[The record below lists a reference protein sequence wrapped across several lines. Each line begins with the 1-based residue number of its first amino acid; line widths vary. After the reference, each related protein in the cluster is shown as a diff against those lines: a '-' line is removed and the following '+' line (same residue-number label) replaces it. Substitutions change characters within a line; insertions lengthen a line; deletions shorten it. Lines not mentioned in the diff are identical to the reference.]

1 MKIYVIDGK
10 PYTMEVAP
18 DMDFVC
24 GQCDIADLNRED
36 GACKNRDLLG
46 KCTRLGYDKYFKEY
60 KGAILENMEVVDLMG
75 DKKVYKRM
83 AKGFT
88 RRDVLRELILEMKT
102 KYGVDIVRK
111 CDSVEQC
118 KGVIAEIVER
128 HAMDRVARTKD
139 MLQGKM
145 NYLGNLRTTQAKQI
159 SDLSTECKRRLY
171 DNKEL
176 EKKLAETEKS
186 RIQWKTTAEDNAKE
200 WRKLKGEYKTLKDTY
215 DLNRELD
222 SDDIEALSTE
232 IRELKAMSILD
243 FVILK
248 IRGLFNRG

>member
-1 MKIYVIDGK
+1 
-10 PYTMEVAP
+10 MEVATN
-18 DMDFVC
+18 MDFVC
-24 GQCDIADLNRED
+24 SKCDIADLNRED
-36 GACKNRDLLG
+36 GACKNKDLLER
-46 KCTRLGYDKYFKEY
+46 CSNCGYDKYFKEY
-60 KGAILENMEVVDLMG
+60 KGMITEDMEVIDFMG

-102 KYGVDIVRK
+102 KYGVNIVRK

-118 KGVIAEIVER
+118 KSVIAEIVER
-128 HAMDRVARTKD
+128 HAIDRVAEAKD
-139 MLQGKM
+139 MIQEKM
-145 NYLGNLRTTQAKQI
+145 NYLSNLRATQDKQI
-159 SDLSTECKRRLY
+159 SDLIIECKKRCY

-186 RIQWKTTAEDNAKE
+186 RIQWKTVAEDNGKGY
-200 WRKLKGEYKTLKDTY
+200 RKLKEEYDTLRASY
-215 DLNRELD
+215 DLNLKLD
-222 SDDIEALSTE
+222 SDDIEALNKE